1 LPRQKNEIGGMGSL
15 IITEKNLFK
24 NNRCRFCQVVKGA
37 KHENCFHG
45 MADMLGTGKI
55 EIEFQ
60 DEVSK

>member
-1 LPRQKNEIGGMGSL
+1 MGSL

-45 MADMLGTGKI
+45 MADMLGTGKL
-55 EIEFQ
+55 EIIFQ